1 MKVEFDH
8 AKYGRGD
15 HTVSTGY
22 ATIIIVDGKAEID
35 VGDEA
40 LVILA
45 KSLGAKTFVPPAIIK
60 AIEKRV
66 EETEEQKPKA
76 KSKRGKQK

>member
-8 AKYGRGD
+8 EKYGQGD

-35 VGDEA
+35 GDDEA
-40 LVILA
+40 QIILA
-45 KSLGAKTFVPPAIIK
+45 KSIGGRKYKPPTRMIRASGV
-60 AIEKRV
+60 RGTTNV
-66 EETEEQKPKA
+66 EEPQKK
-76 KSKRGKQK
+76 KRGKQK